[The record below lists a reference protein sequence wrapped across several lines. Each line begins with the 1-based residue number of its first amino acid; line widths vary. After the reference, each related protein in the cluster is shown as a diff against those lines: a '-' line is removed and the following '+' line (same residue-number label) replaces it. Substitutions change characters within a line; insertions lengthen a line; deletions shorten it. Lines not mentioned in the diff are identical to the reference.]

1 LGITCDVGR
10 TILALCALVVVG
22 CKGEPKV
29 LEPRS
34 PPPRATPPIALPSQ
48 PVPAGYGRV
57 VLHGTD
63 GRLRITARGDTAFVP
78 PGTNVPPTRTGELCV
93 TPCVADLPYG
103 NYRLFMSSADGS
115 YSQTDTDDLSVRE
128 GITYHVRA
136 PGKYEPP
143 TWLPVLPTVVLIA
156 ASVAVLGGATLAS
169 RDEENRTAGFVLIG
183 AGVAVGIGGGLLYYD
198 ASRGARQDGAT
209 TEWNEPAR

>member
-1 LGITCDVGR
+1 M
-10 TILALCALVVVG
+10 
-22 CKGEPKV
+22 
-29 LEPRS
+29 
-34 PPPRATPPIALPSQ
+34 
-48 PVPAGYGRV
+48 
-57 VLHGTD
+57 LHGTD
-63 GRLRITARGDTAFVP
+63 GRLRVTARGDTAFVP

-128 GITYHVRA
+128 GVTYHVRA

-143 TWLPVLPTVVLIA
+143 TWLPVLPTVVLA
-156 ASVAVLGGATLAS
+156 VATVAVLGGAALAS
-169 RDEENRTAGFVLIG
+169 KKDDKDSQTTGFIMIG
-183 AGVAVGIGGGLLYYD
+183 AGVGIGIGGGILYYD
-198 ASRGARQDGAT
+198 ASRAKRQDGAT